1 MDVTRVLSLF
11 RFPNEVIFDKSV
23 LTDTYGKLVI
33 APLDKGVGTT
43 IGNSLR
49 RFLLSSVPG
58 YAISAVKIEGILHE
72 FSPIEG
78 AREDY
83 TDFILNLKQVRLKL
97 RSEQDRKEVFISL
110 RGEGEFLA
118 GDLSKFDS
126 DVVVFNPDLKLLTL
140 NEDADLRIKLVIT
153 YGKGAVLVEDFVDNS
168 EREKEV
174 GLIYIDALYSPV
186 KRANFD
192 VETIRV
198 GKEVKEKVIVEI
210 ETDGSIS
217 PVEAY
222 RTVVEVW
229 KSYIRS
235 ISETIVGE
243 VSVSK
248 VESKV
253 VEVREIIKKLSTSI
267 EELNLSAK
275 TYNILKESGIT
286 RIYDLVSKH
295 EEELKFRSF
304 GKKSIDEVKKKLEEW
319 GLSIG
324 MPLPK
329 EVVEEFEKSP

>member
-1 MDVTRVLSLF
+1 MEVTRILGLLKL
-11 RFPNEVIFDKSV
+11 PKEVICDKST
-23 LTDTYGKLVI
+23 LTNTYGRI
-33 APLDKGVGTT
+33 IISPLEEGVGTT
-43 IGNSLR
+43 LGNSLR

-58 YAISAVKIEGILHE
+58 YAISAVKVEGIFHE

-78 AREDY
+78 AKEDY

-97 RSEQDRKEVFISL
+97 NSEQDRKEVFISL
-110 RGEGEFLA
+110 KGEGEFKA
-118 GDLSKFDS
+118 GDISKFDS
-126 DVVVFNPDLKLLTL
+126 DVVVFNPELKLLTL
-140 NEDADLRIKLVIT
+140 NEDANLRIKLVIT
-153 YGKGAVLVEDFVDNS
+153 YGKGAILAEEAINNNEK
-168 EREKEV
+168 EREV
-174 GLIYIDALYSPV
+174 GLIHIDALYSPV
-186 KRANFD
+186 KRANFE

-198 GKEVKEKVIVEI
+198 DNEIREKLIIEV

-217 PVEAY
+217 PTDAY
-222 RTVVEVW
+222 KVVIEVW

-235 ISETIVGE
+235 ISEVMIGE
-243 VSVSK
+243 LSTLKPEGK
-248 VESKV
+248 VIEIR
-253 VEVREIIKKLSTSI
+253 EVIKKLSASI

-324 MPLPK
+324 MHLPK
-329 EVVEEFEKSP
+329 EVVEEFERNQ